1 VTERILYVDD
11 EPGNRLVFE
20 QSFSDR
26 FEIVS
31 VASGEE
37 ALQKLATDA
46 FAVVVTDQRMHG
58 MTGNELLERVK
69 QLYPE
74 IIRVVV
80 TAYDDVD
87 PILQA
92 VNRGLVARYVTK
104 PWRRAELAELLRWAV
119 DAYAIGQRTV
129 PSGAAPGGR
138 ETMSNASAF
147 EEHLARDRDAS
158 LGEALA
164 SADELAALIPSPET
178 VRRLLREGPGAL
190 AANDLAALQA
200 LPRRATALIRR
211 LRDAIVELHGT
222 GGP

>member
-1 VTERILYVDD
+1 MTECILYVDD

-26 FEIVS
+26 FEIIS

-37 ALQKLATDA
+37 AIQQLEKRS

-58 MTGNELLERVK
+58 MTGNELLGRVK
-69 QLYPE
+69 RLYPD

-92 VNRGLVARYVTK
+92 VNQGLVARYVTK

-119 DAYAIGQRTV
+119 DAYAVGRRSVRPDTNPV
-129 PSGAAPGGR
+129 ESPVDDSRAP
-138 ETMSNASAF
+138 N
-147 EEHLARDRDAS
+147 RDAS
-158 LGEALA
+158 LNEALA
-164 SADELAALIPSPET
+164 FVDELAGLIPSSET
-178 VRRLLREGPGAL
+178 IHRLLQEGSARVAGSELATLQELPQRAAELVRRLREVIV
-190 AANDLAALQA
+190 ALQVA
-200 LPRRATALIRR
+200 S
-211 LRDAIVELHGT
+211 GS
-222 GGP
+222 